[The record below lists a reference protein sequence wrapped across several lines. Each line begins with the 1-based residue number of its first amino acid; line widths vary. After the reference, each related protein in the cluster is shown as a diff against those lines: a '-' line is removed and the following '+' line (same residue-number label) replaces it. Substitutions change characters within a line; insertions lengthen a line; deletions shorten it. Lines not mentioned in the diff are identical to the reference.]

1 MSTPALYTLA
11 SEYRALAQLL
21 AERDFDAETIADT
34 IESTGLPD
42 QIAEKAQGCEMV
54 ARVMEADLPAI
65 DAEIR
70 RLQDLKKAR
79 KARAEALRKYL
90 LDNMLASGINR
101 IDAPLFSIS
110 VAKNPPGVDIFD
122 ERQLPA
128 DYLTDPVPPA
138 PQPDKKLIT
147 QAIKDGA
154 DVPGARLTQGFRL
167 NIR

>member
-34 IESTGLPD
+34 IESTGLPE

-79 KARAEALRKYL
+79 KARADALRKYV

-138 PQPDKKLIT
+138 PQPDKKLIA

-154 DVPGARLTQGFRL
+154 EVPGARLTQGFRL

>member
-1 MSTPALYTLA
+1 
-11 SEYRALAQLL
+11 
-21 AERDFDAETIADT
+21 
-34 IESTGLPD
+34 
-42 QIAEKAQGCEMV
+42 MV

-79 KARAEALRKYL
+79 QARADALRKYV
-90 LDNMLASGINR
+90 LDNMLASGIER

-110 VAKNPPGVDIFD
+110 IAKNPHSVDIFD

-128 DYLTDPVPPA
+128 DYLTDPPPPA
-138 PQPDKKLIT
+138 PKPDKKLIA

-154 DVPGARLTQGFRL
+154 DVHGARLTQGFRL